1 MWSTQQ
7 RATRP
12 AELVFKPKVYGRFEE
27 GVTVLS
33 EATVTLG
40 GVYVALM
47 PVQIWIWCCFCVV
60 ITRIITLLTGH
71 TPKGDNRLSS
81 MLNRPYYPFL

>member
-1 MWSTQQ
+1 M
-7 RATRP
+7 
-12 AELVFKPKVYGRFEE
+12 
-27 GVTVLS
+27 LS

-81 MLNRPYYPFL
+81 MLNRPYYPFVHWGKPLPPTEPKQSAESLLLAVR